1 MNEPNGAPVRV
12 PVDLAGRAYE
22 VRIGAGL
29 IDRAGPWVRET
40 LGTVPVIV
48 VADAALNATPHLV
61 RLRASFEAARLD
73 APVFEVRPGE
83 ATKSLAA
90 YGRLMEEILG
100 LRPDRS
106 AVIVAFGGGVVGDLA
121 GFVAATLLRGVRLLQ
136 LPTTLLAQVDSA
148 VGGKTGLNS
157 RHGKNLIGAFHQ
169 PALVLADLD
178 TLQTLPPRERRAGY
192 AEVVKYGLLGD
203 APFFD
208 WLEGHGHAA
217 LAGDVAALAH
227 CVETAVRAKAAIV
240 VADEEERSDRRALLN
255 LGHTFAH
262 AYERLTGYGD
272 RLLHGEAV
280 ALGLVQAFALS
291 VRLGLCPAAD
301 LARLQAHLEAVGLPT
316 DPRVCGDFPA
326 EAMLG
331 AMRGDKKAVYGRLTF
346 VLVRGIGAAFVS
358 REVDEAVVLEQLR
371 DGL

>member
-40 LGTVPVIV
+40 LGAVPVIV

-208 WLEGHGHAA
+208 WVEGHGHAA
-217 LAGDVAALAH
+217 LAGDVAALA
-227 CVETAVRAKAAIV
+227 
-240 VADEEERSDRRALLN
+240 
-255 LGHTFAH
+255 
-262 AYERLTGYGD
+262 
-272 RLLHGEAV
+272 
-280 ALGLVQAFALS
+280 
-291 VRLGLCPAAD
+291 
-301 LARLQAHLEAVGLPT
+301 
-316 DPRVCGDFPA
+316 
-326 EAMLG
+326 
-331 AMRGDKKAVYGRLTF
+331 
-346 VLVRGIGAAFVS
+346 
-358 REVDEAVVLEQLR
+358 
-371 DGL
+371 